1 MNNKKINSLLWA
13 DDLLI
18 VSETPEGLQSAI
30 NKMQL
35 FYQSLDLKINVK
47 KTKVMIFNQRGRTL
61 DKKYSF
67 SIGDKKLDITDQYQ
81 YLGLKLRPSGSFN
94 FSVGELYDKASRAWF
109 SISNIVF
116 QNNRMAVDRALG
128 IFDSLVTPV
137 ATYGA
142 PLWLPFILP
151 QKSFKSAE
159 NILEFWEKMNVE
171 KHNQKC
177 CRTILSVNKKD

>member
-1 MNNKKINSLLWA
+1 MNSKKINSLLWA

-35 FYQSLDLKINVK
+35 FYQSLDLKINIK
-47 KTKVMIFNQRGRTL
+47 KMKVMIFNQRGRTL
-61 DKKYSF
+61 DKRYSF

-109 SISNIVF
+109 SISNIIF
-116 QNNRMAVDRALG
+116 QNNRMPVDRALG

-151 QKSFKSAE
+151 KKSFKSAE
-159 NILEFWEKMNVE
+159 NI
-171 KHNQKC
+171 
-177 CRTILSVNKKD
+177 

>member
-1 MNNKKINSLLWA
+1 
-13 DDLLI
+13 
-18 VSETPEGLQSAI
+18 
-30 NKMQL
+30 
-35 FYQSLDLKINVK
+35 
-47 KTKVMIFNQRGRTL
+47 MIFNQRGRTL
-61 DKKYSF
+61 DKRYSF

-109 SISNIVF
+109 SISNIIF
-116 QNNRMAVDRALG
+116 QNNRMPVDRALG

-151 QKSFKSAE
+151 KKSFKSAE
-159 NILEFWEKMNVE
+159 NILEFWDKINVE
-171 KHNQKC
+171 KLNQKC
-177 CRTILSVNKKD
+177 CRTILSVNKKTSRLAVLGDPKLYQNI